1 MAEVAIASCAVRR
14 AFRLVGSM
22 GGRTGLRGGYNH
34 RALRGSRRVEHA
46 GHRGPALLC
55 YLRGVVDL
63 SAYERLLASHFG
75 HLTFRPGQAKTLSAL
90 REGKDALVVLP
101 TGGGK
106 SLCFQLP
113 ALLPREKPALC
124 VAISPLN
131 ALMKDQVEA
140 LRVRGIEGVDYLCS
154 LQSQAEAAEVLG
166 RLASQ
171 KLRLIYCSP
180 ERFQS
185 GWFREALSH
194 NRVGLFAVDEAHCI
208 SQWGHDF
215 RPEYRELRA
224 HLTAF
229 PGARRLALTATANPR
244 VADDIVESLGLRD
257 AVRVIESFDR
267 PNLSFEILPCTP
279 ADKGFV
285 IQKLLQETPGSAI
298 VYVGKRGDADALAAE
313 LSSARIDA
321 ASYHAGLARELRHAR
336 QDKFLSGEL
345 RVLCA
350 TVAFGMGIDK
360 PDVRLVAHHRLPA
373 SVEAYYQEAG
383 QARAATASRRAARC
397 CTTPATWRFRSG
409 FLDQACPDLAFHTE
423 VRRLVK
429 KGTTERA
436 ALVTALGESETRVQV
451 AIAGLVR
458 SGLLAPDEN
467 GELRLGEQDDLAALK
482 PHLAELEQRR
492 TQGQRLI
499 SAIQSYAVGTGCRRA
514 ALLRYFGEI
523 APARCESCSG
533 CKPVVMP
540 RRKLR
545 RGEKACPECD
555 APMVKRK
562 SDRGVFYGC
571 SAFPGCRG
579 TRPGPGRR
587 REAWRS

>member
-1 MAEVAIASCAVRR
+1 VFRGRYLIAPRE
-14 AFRLVGSM
+14 GQ
-22 GGRTGLRGGYNH
+22 
-34 RALRGSRRVEHA
+34 
-46 GHRGPALLC
+46 GPRYYAATSLAARFC
-55 YLRGVVDL
+55 YLRRVVDL
-63 SAYERLLASHFG
+63 SAYEKLLASQFG

-140 LRVRGIEGVDYLCS
+140 LRVRGVEGVDYLCS
-154 LQSQAEAAEVLG
+154 LQSQSETAEVLA
-166 RLASQ
+166 RLAAQ
-171 KLRLIYCSP
+171 KLRLVYCSP
-180 ERFQS
+180 ERFLS

-224 HLTAF
+224 HLMAF
-229 PGARRLALTATANPR
+229 PGARRLALTATATPR
-244 VADDIVESLGLRD
+244 VADDIVESLGLRE
-257 AVRVIESFDR
+257 AVRVVESFDR
-267 PNLSFEILPCTP
+267 PNLSFEIFPSTP
-279 ADKGFV
+279 GDKGFV
-285 IQKLLQETPGSAI
+285 LQKLLQETPGSAI
-298 VYVGKRGDADALAAE
+298 VYVGKRSDAESLAAE
-313 LSSARIDA
+313 LSAARIDA
-321 ASYHAGLARELRHAR
+321 APYHAGLSREIRHAR
-336 QDKFLSGEL
+336 QDKFLSGEV

-383 QARAATASRRAARC
+383 RAGRDGQPARC
-397 CTTPATWRFRSG
+397 ALLYHSSDLALQEW
-409 FLDQACPDLAFHTE
+409 FLEQACPDLAFHSE
-423 VRRLVK
+423 VRRRVQ
-429 KGTTERA
+429 KGTTDRTALVA
-436 ALVTALGESETRVQV
+436 ALAETETRVQV
-451 AIAGLVR
+451 AISGLIR
-458 SGLLAPDEN
+458 CGLLAPEEN
-467 GELRLGEQDDLAALK
+467 GDLQLGEEDDLAALK

-492 TQGQRLI
+492 TQGQRMI

-514 ALLRYFGEI
+514 ALLRYFGEV
-523 APARCESCSG
+523 APARCERCSG
-533 CKPVVMP
+533 CKAVVMP
-540 RRKLR
+540 RRKLK
-545 RGEKACPECD
+545 RGEKSCPECE

-562 SDRGVFYGC
+562 SDHGVFYGC
-571 SAFPGCRG
+571 SAFPTCRG
-579 TRPGPGRR
+579 TRPGSGARAGKR
-587 REAWRS
+587 AAWRS